1 MALIRPKELIE
12 KISKTLNR
20 KGKLVQNLKRTID
33 IATVYTHNNVKDW
46 VERELNGFDS
56 NDQVP
61 TYSNVFLF
69 AHKERT
75 ILTKERSYR
84 DKDILRNPIVE
95 IIKTSKKAS
104 TIRNTTNMWGT
115 VVTQYIPK
123 KSFLGIINNVK
134 AKIREY
140 ISKVNLDPNSAEI
153 ELDFIKDDV
162 YKKYKLEL
170 SKELFAISSGCF
182 SHFLQNDKEIRIFR
196 KILED
201 LYYFGYKKDYKYVM
215 ISMGAIIEFLLIKH
229 CKLNDLIPS
238 GKSTFYNYL
247 QLSIKKNIFG
257 EKKSWEFIN
266 THLRDFRNYVHIQ
279 KEIESPEIDEKW
291 YKSLKL
297 IFNVLYEKFKK

>member
-1 MALIRPKELIE
+1 MTLIRPKELIE

-20 KGKLVQNLKRTID
+20 KDKLIQNLKRIFD
-33 IATVYTHNNVKDW
+33 IATVYNHNNVKQW

-56 NDQVP
+56 NDQIP
-61 TYSNVFLF
+61 TYRNVFLF
-69 AHKERT
+69 AHKEKT
-75 ILTKERSYR
+75 MLTNERRYK
-84 DKDILRNPIVE
+84 DKNILRNPIVE
-95 IIKTSKKAS
+95 IIKASKKAS
-104 TIRNTTNMWGT
+104 TTKNTTNIWGA

-123 KSFLGIINNVK
+123 ISFLGIINDVK

-140 ISKVNLDPNSAEI
+140 ISKVNLDPNSVEI
-153 ELDFIKDDV
+153 ELDFIKDEE
-162 YKKYKLEL
+162 YKKYKLKL
-170 SKELFAISSGCF
+170 SKELLAISSGCF
-182 SHFLQNDKEIRIFR
+182 SHFLQIDKEIRIFR

-201 LYYFGYKKDYKYVM
+201 LYYFGYMKDYKYAM
-215 ISMGAIIEFLLIKH
+215 ISMGAIIELLLIKH

-247 QLSIKKNIFG
+247 QLAIKKDIFG

-291 YKSLKL
+291 YKSLKP
-297 IFNVLYEKFKK
+297 IFNVLYEKFKN